1 MKNKQIVIPM
11 HHFVIKLPLEP
22 FGIRLFAKKIKSDGK
37 KMFLLEN
44 AVFILTFAIGLI
56 KKLEFLDSTG

>member
-1 MKNKQIVIPM
+1 M
-11 HHFVIKLPLEP
+11 HHFLIKLPLEP

-44 AVFILTFAIGLI
+44 AVFILTFAIGFI